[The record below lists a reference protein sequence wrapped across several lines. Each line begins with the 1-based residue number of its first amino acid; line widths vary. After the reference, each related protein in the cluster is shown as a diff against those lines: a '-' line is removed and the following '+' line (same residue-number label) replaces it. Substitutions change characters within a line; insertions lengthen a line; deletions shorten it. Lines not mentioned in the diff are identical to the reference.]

1 MKNADSSSTTI
12 TQLERK
18 LAAADAENAR
28 LLALMEKKEA
38 QWEATKQSLFEQFR
52 LALER
57 QFGPSTEKY
66 QVDQKDLLIN
76 EAEVAVDEEDGATE
90 ATDNDVVDD
99 TAAEPATPTTRR
111 TRGGRVALPP
121 ELPRVEVV
129 HELSEEARHCQDDG
143 TALTVIGEAV
153 SEELH
158 VVPARVEVIRHVRRK
173 YACRTCEEGV
183 KIAAAPAKLLPKSN
197 ASATL
202 LAYVATAKYQD
213 ALPLYRQSQLFARH
227 GAEIPRNTL
236 ARWMVQAGERITPL
250 IETLRHHLL
259 SAPLIHMDETTL
271 QVNQEADRK
280 ASATSYMWVQRG
292 GPPGQQVVL
301 FDYAASRAGRVP
313 VDLLGGYAGRLI
325 TDGYEG
331 YAEVVRRNGI
341 THAGCWAHARRKF
354 VEAQKV
360 QPKGKTGKADWALN
374 QIRKLYGVEK
384 QAKALEP
391 DARHALRDQKSRPLI
406 DQLRTWLDKSL
417 AQVLPKSALGKA
429 LHYLDHQWFR
439 LTRFL
444 DDGLIPLDNNPAENA
459 IRPFVVGRKNW
470 LFSHTPS
477 GAQASA
483 AIYSLIE
490 TALCRTRHKAVYA
503 VRRTMPNGPGDIRP
517 LHFCGEL
524 CGLSLG
530 ILFGIVFVSYNDS
543 RKASN
548 RSSGLKRISLSGS

>member
-1 MKNADSSSTTI
+1 MTSPASSSLDTVSRLQRQVQSQQEEI
-12 TQLERK
+12 AQLH
-18 LAAADAENAR
+18 R
-28 LLALMEKKEA
+28 LMAKKEA
-38 QWEATKQSLFEQFR
+38 EWEAAKAELFEQFR
-52 LALER
+52 LATER

-66 QVDQKDLLIN
+66 RVGQGDLLIN
-76 EAEVAVDEEDGATE
+76 EAEVAVDEESAEEE
-90 ATDNDVVDD
+90 ADSTTDE
-99 TAAEPATPTTRR
+99 TAAEPHQPAKRR

-121 ELPRVEVV
+121 ELPRVEVI
-129 HELSEEARHCQDDG
+129 HELPEATRHCDDDG
-143 TALTVIGEAV
+143 TELKVIGQEV

-158 VVPARVEVIRHVRRK
+158 VVPARVEVIRHVRVK
-173 YACRTCEEGV
+173 YACPACEEGV
-183 KIAAAPAKLLPKSN
+183 QIAPAPAKLLPKSN

-213 ALPLYRQSQLFARH
+213 ALPLYRQSQIFARH

-236 ARWMVQAGERITPL
+236 ARWMVQAGERLTPL
-250 IETLRHHLL
+250 VEALRHHLRQ
-259 SAPLIHMDETTL
+259 APLIHMDETPL
-271 QVNQEADRK
+271 QVNAETDRP
-280 ASATSYMWVQRG
+280 ASSTSYMWLQRG

-301 FDYAASRAGRVP
+301 FDYDASRAGRVP
-313 VDLLGGYAGRLI
+313 VRLLGDYAGRLV

-374 QIRKLYGVEK
+374 QIRKLYAVEK
-384 QAKALEP
+384 QAKARDPE
-391 DARHALRDQKSRPLI
+391 ARLALREQKSRPLVT
-406 DQLRTWLDKSL
+406 QLRTWLDKSL
-417 AQVLPKSALGKA
+417 TQVLPKSVLGKA
-429 LHYLDHQWFR
+429 LHYLDGQWQR

-490 TALCRTRHKAVYA
+490 TAKA
-503 VRRTMPNGPGDIRP
+503 N
-517 LHFCGEL
+517 
-524 CGLSLG
+524 GLSPYEYLQFVFETLPTLG
-530 ILFGIVFVSYNDS
+530 EDDDLYTLLPWRWKDTLP
-543 RKASN
+543 A
-548 RSSGLKRISLSGS
+548 

>member
-1 MKNADSSSTTI
+1 MKTTASHSADTVA
-12 TQLERK
+12 QLQRQ
-18 LAAADAENAR
+18 LAAAEAENDR
-28 LLALMEKKEA
+28 LLALMARKEA
-38 QWEATKQSLFEQFR
+38 QWEAAKQSLFEQFR
-52 LALER
+52 LATER

-66 QVDQKDLLIN
+66 WVEQGDLLIN
-76 EAEVAVDEEDGATE
+76 EAEAAVDEEDAVE
-90 ATDNDVVDD
+90 ADGSDVDVTDESP
-99 TAAEPATPTTRR
+99 AAEPEAAKRR

-129 HELSEEARHCQDDG
+129 HELPEATRHCAEDG
-143 TALTVIGEAV
+143 TALKVIGEAI

-173 YACRTCEEGV
+173 YACPACEEGV
-183 KIAAAPAKLLPKSN
+183 QTAPPPAKLLPKSN

-213 ALPLYRQSQLFARH
+213 ALPLYRQSQIFARH

-236 ARWMVQAGERITPL
+236 ARWMVQTGERMAPL
-250 IETLRHHLL
+250 IETLRRHLRQ
-259 SAPLIHMDETTL
+259 APLIHMDETTL
-271 QVNQEADRK
+271 QVNTEPDRK
-280 ASATSYMWVQRG
+280 ASATSYMWLQRG

-301 FDYAASRAGRVP
+301 FDYDASRAGRVP
-313 VDLLGGYAGRLI
+313 VRLLGDYAGRLV

-331 YAEVVRRNGI
+331 YAEVVQQNGI

-374 QIRKLYGVEK
+374 QIRKLYAVEQ
-384 QAKALEP
+384 QAKALDP
-391 DARHALRDQKSRPLI
+391 DARLALREQKSRALLT
-406 DQLRTWLDKSL
+406 QLRTWLDKSL
-417 AQVLPKSALGKA
+417 HQVLPKSALGKA
-429 LHYLDHQWFR
+429 LHYLNGQWER

-444 DDGLIPLDNNPAENA
+444 DDGVIPLDNNPAENA

-490 TALCRTRHKAVYA
+490 TAKA
-503 VRRTMPNGPGDIRP
+503 N
-517 LHFCGEL
+517 
-524 CGLSLG
+524 GLSPYEYLR
-530 ILFGIVFVSYNDS
+530 FVFETLPMIGEGDDLDTLLPW
-543 RKASN
+543 RWK
-548 RSSGLKRISLSGS
+548 GTLPI

>member
-1 MKNADSSSTTI
+1 MKNATASAHDVS
-12 TQLERK
+12 QLQRQVQALEE
-18 LAAADAENAR
+18 ENAQLHR
-28 LLALMEKKEA
+28 LMEKKEA
-38 QWEATKQSLFEQFR
+38 QWEAAKQSLYEQFR

-66 QVDQKDLLIN
+66 GIQQGDLLIN
-76 EAEVAVDEEDGATE
+76 EAELAVDEEDSAADDEATE
-90 ATDNDVVDD
+90 NADATSLADNA
-99 TAAEPATPTTRR
+99 TAPVKKRP
-111 TRGGRVALPP
+111 RGGRVALPP

-129 HELSEEARHCQDDG
+129 HELNEAERCCAQDG
-143 TALTVIGEAV
+143 TELKVIGEDV

-173 YACRTCEEGV
+173 YACPTCEENV
-183 KIAAAPAKLLPKSN
+183 KTAPAPAKLLPKSN

-213 ALPLYRQSQLFARH
+213 ALPLYRQSQIFARH

-236 ARWMVQAGERITPL
+236 ARWMVQAGERLTPL
-250 IETLRHHLL
+250 IETLRQHLL
-259 SAPLIHMDETTL
+259 TAPLIHMDETTL
-271 QVNQEADRK
+271 QVNQEEERK
-280 ASATSYMWVQRG
+280 ASAKSYMWVQRG

-301 FDYAASRAGRVP
+301 FGYAPSRAGSVP
-313 VDLLGGYAGRLI
+313 MRLLGHYAGCLV

-354 VEAQKV
+354 IEAQKV
-360 QPKGKTGKADWALN
+360 QPAGKTGKADWALN
-374 QIRKLYGVEK
+374 QISKLYGVEK
-384 QAKALEP
+384 QAKALAPE
-391 DARHALRDQKSRPLI
+391 ARQALREQKSRPLVA
-406 DQLRTWLDKSL
+406 QLRTWLDKSL

-429 LHYLDHQWFR
+429 LHYLDSQWPR

-444 DDGLIPLDNNPAENA
+444 EDGRIPLDNNLAENA

-490 TALCRTRHKAVYA
+490 TAKA
-503 VRRTMPNGPGDIRP
+503 N
-517 LHFCGEL
+517 
-524 CGLSLG
+524 GLSPYDYLQY
-530 ILFGIVFVSYNDS
+530 VFETLPTLNDDELTTLLPWHW
-543 RKASN
+543 KKT
-548 RSSGLKRISLSGS
+548 LPD

>member
-1 MKNADSSSTTI
+1 M
-12 TQLERK
+12 
-18 LAAADAENAR
+18 
-28 LLALMEKKEA
+28 
-38 QWEATKQSLFEQFR
+38 
-52 LALER
+52 
-57 QFGPSTEKY
+57 
-66 QVDQKDLLIN
+66 
-76 EAEVAVDEEDGATE
+76 
-90 ATDNDVVDD
+90 
-99 TAAEPATPTTRR
+99 
-111 TRGGRVALPP
+111 ALPP

-129 HELSEEARHCQDDG
+129 HELPEEARHCQDDG
-143 TALTVIGEAV
+143 TALTVIGEEV

-158 VVPARVEVIRHVRRK
+158 VVPARVEVIRHVRHK

-183 KIAAAPAKLLPKSN
+183 KTAPAPARLLPKSN

-236 ARWMVQAGERITPL
+236 ARWMVQAGERIAPL
-250 IETLRHHLL
+250 VETLRQHLL
-259 SAPLIHMDETTL
+259 RAPLIHMDETTL
-271 QVNQEADRK
+271 QVNQEADRN
-280 ASATSYMWVQRG
+280 ASVTSWMWVQRG

-301 FDYAASRAGRVP
+301 FDYTASRAGQVP
-313 VDLLGGYAGRLI
+313 VDLLGDYAGRLI

-331 YAEVVRRNGI
+331 YTEIVRRNGI

-374 QIRKLYGVEK
+374 QIRKLYAVET
-384 QAKALEP
+384 QARAPGPE
-391 DARHALRDQKSRPLI
+391 ARQALRDRKSRPLI
-406 DQLRTWLDKSL
+406 DQLRQWLDKSL
-417 AQVLPKSALGKA
+417 ARVLPKSALGKA
-429 LHYLDHQWFR
+429 LHYLDNQWLR

-490 TALCRTRHKAVYA
+490 TAKA
-503 VRRTMPNGPGDIRP
+503 N
-517 LHFCGEL
+517 
-524 CGLSLG
+524 GLSPYEYLQFVFETLPTLG
-530 ILFGIVFVSYNDS
+530 EDDELNTLLPWCWKDTLPV
-543 RKASN
+543 
-548 RSSGLKRISLSGS
+548 

>member
-1 MKNADSSSTTI
+1 MKNANASSLTV

-66 QVDQKDLLIN
+66 RVDQRDLLIN
-76 EAEVAVDEEDGATE
+76 EAEVAVDEEDSDASACDAVADDATSE
-90 ATDNDVVDD
+90 IITSAK
-99 TAAEPATPTTRR
+99 RR

-121 ELPRVEVV
+121 ELPRIEVV
-129 HELSEEARHCQDDG
+129 HELPDDARYCHDDG
-143 TALTVIGEAV
+143 TALKVIGEEV

-158 VVPARVEVIRHVRRK
+158 VVPARIEVIRHVRRK
-173 YACRTCEEGV
+173 YACPLCEEGV
-183 KIAAAPAKLLPKSN
+183 NTAPAPAKLLPKSN

-213 ALPLYRQSQLFARH
+213 ALPLYRQSQIFARH

-236 ARWMVQAGERITPL
+236 ARWMVQVGERITPL
-250 IETLRHHLL
+250 IDRLRQHLL
-259 SAPLIHMDETTL
+259 NASLIHMDETTL
-271 QVNQEADRK
+271 QVNQEADRS
-280 ASATSYMWVQRG
+280 ASIASYMWVQRG

-313 VDLLGGYAGRLI
+313 VDLLGDYTGRLL

-331 YAEVVRRNGI
+331 YAEIVRRNGI

-354 VEAQKV
+354 VDAQKV

-391 DARHALRDQKSRPLI
+391 EARQALREQKSRPLI
-406 DQLRTWLDKSL
+406 DQLRIWLDKSL

-429 LHYLDHQWFR
+429 LHYLDNQWPR
-439 LTRFL
+439 LIRFL
-444 DDGLIPLDNNPAENA
+444 GDGLIPLDNNPAENA

-470 LFSHTPS
+470 LFSHTPR
-477 GAQASA
+477 GAHASA

-490 TALCRTRHKAVYA
+490 TAKA
-503 VRRTMPNGPGDIRP
+503 N
-517 LHFCGEL
+517 
-524 CGLSLG
+524 GLSPYDYLQY
-530 ILFGIVFVSYNDS
+530 VFETLPTLNEDE
-543 RKASN
+543 
-548 RSSGLKRISLSGS
+548 LSTLLPWQWKETLPV

>member
-1 MKNADSSSTTI
+1 MKNAAFSSPTV

-66 QVDQKDLLIN
+66 RVDQRDLLIN
-76 EAEVAVDEEDGATE
+76 EAEVVVDEEDNDASGSE
-90 ATDNDVVDD
+90 ATADD
-99 TAAEPATPTTRR
+99 ATSETATPAKRR

-121 ELPRVEVV
+121 ELPRVEVI
-129 HELSEEARHCQDDG
+129 HELPNDARHCHDDG
-143 TALTVIGEAV
+143 TALKVIGEEV

-158 VVPARVEVIRHVRRK
+158 VVPARIEVIRHVRHQ
-173 YACRTCEEGV
+173 YACPTCEEGV
-183 KIAAAPAKLLPKSN
+183 KIAPAPAKLLPKSN

-213 ALPLYRQSQLFARH
+213 ALPLYRQSQIFARH

-236 ARWMVQAGERITPL
+236 ARWMVQAGERIAPL
-250 IETLRHHLL
+250 IETLRQHLL
-259 SAPLIHMDETTL
+259 TAPLIHMDETTL
-271 QVNQEADRK
+271 QVNQEADRA

-301 FDYAASRAGRVP
+301 FDYDASRAGRVP
-313 VDLLGGYAGRLI
+313 VRLLGNYAGRLV

-331 YAEVVRRNGI
+331 YAEIVRRNGL

-391 DARHALRDQKSRPLI
+391 DARYALRDQKSRPLI

-417 AQVLPKSALGKA
+417 MQVLPKSALGKA
-429 LHYLDHQWFR
+429 LHYLDNQWPR

-459 IRPFVVGRKNW
+459 IRPFVIGRKNW

-477 GAQASA
+477 GAHASA

-490 TALCRTRHKAVYA
+490 TAKA
-503 VRRTMPNGPGDIRP
+503 N
-517 LHFCGEL
+517 
-524 CGLSLG
+524 GLSPYDYLQY
-530 ILFGIVFVSYNDS
+530 VFATLPTLNDDDLNTLLPWQW
-543 RKASN
+543 KET
-548 RSSGLKRISLSGS
+548 LPI

>member
-1 MKNADSSSTTI
+1 MKNAASSSPTV

-66 QVDQKDLLIN
+66 RVDQRDLLIN
-76 EAEVAVDEEDGATE
+76 EAEMAVDEEDNDASGSDATAYD
-90 ATDNDVVDD
+90 ATID
-99 TAAEPATPTTRR
+99 TATPAKRR
-111 TRGGRVALPP
+111 TRGGRIALPP
-121 ELPRVEVV
+121 ELPRVEIV
-129 HELSEEARHCQDDG
+129 HELPDHARHCHDDG
-143 TALTVIGEAV
+143 TALKVIGEEV

-158 VVPARVEVIRHVRRK
+158 VVPARIEVIRHAVRHK
-173 YACRTCEEGV
+173 YACPTCEEGV
-183 KIAAAPAKLLPKSN
+183 KIAPAPAKLLPKSN

-202 LAYVATAKYQD
+202 LAYVATVKYQD
-213 ALPLYRQSQLFARH
+213 ELPLYRQSQIFARH

-236 ARWMVQAGERITPL
+236 ARWMVQAGERIAPL
-250 IETLRHHLL
+250 IETLRQHLL
-259 SAPLIHMDETTL
+259 TAPLIHMDETTL
-271 QVNQEADRK
+271 QVNQEADRA

-301 FDYAASRAGRVP
+301 FDYDASRAGRVP
-313 VDLLGGYAGRLI
+313 VRLLGNYAGRLV

-331 YAEVVRRNGI
+331 YAEVVRRNGL

-374 QIRKLYGVEK
+374 QIRKLYAVEK

-391 DARHALRDQKSRPLI
+391 EARHALREQKSRPLI
-406 DQLRTWLDKSL
+406 DQLRTWLDTSL

-429 LHYLDHQWFR
+429 LLYLDNQWPR

-459 IRPFVVGRKNW
+459 IRPFVIGRNYPQ
-470 LFSHTPS
+470 PS
-477 GAQASA
+477 VMES
-483 AIYSLIE
+483 
-490 TALCRTRHKAVYA
+490 
-503 VRRTMPNGPGDIRP
+503 
-517 LHFCGEL
+517 F
-524 CGLSLG
+524 
-530 ILFGIVFVSYNDS
+530 
-543 RKASN
+543 
-548 RSSGLKRISLSGS
+548 

>member
-1 MKNADSSSTTI
+1 MKNTASSSTTV

-66 QVDQKDLLIN
+66 RVDQQDLLIN
-76 EAEVAVDEEDGATE
+76 EAEVSVDEEDNDAAPECDATADD
-90 ATDNDVVDD
+90 ATID
-99 TAAEPATPTTRR
+99 TATPAKRR
-111 TRGGRVALPP
+111 TRGGRIALPP
-121 ELPRVEVV
+121 ELPRVEIV
-129 HELSEEARHCQDDG
+129 HELPDDARHCHDDG
-143 TALTVIGEAV
+143 TALKVIGEEV

-158 VVPARVEVIRHVRRK
+158 VVPARIEVIRHVRHK
-173 YACRTCEEGV
+173 YACPTCEEGV
-183 KIAAAPAKLLPKSN
+183 NTAPAPAKLLPKSN

-202 LAYVATAKYQD
+202 LAYIATAKYQD
-213 ALPLYRQSQLFARH
+213 ALPLYRQSQIFARH

-250 IETLRHHLL
+250 IDTLRHHLL
-259 SAPLIHMDETTL
+259 NAPLIHMDETTL
-271 QVNQEADRK
+271 QVNQEADRA

-313 VDLLGGYAGRLI
+313 VDLLGDYAGRLI

-331 YAEVVRRNGI
+331 YAEIVRRNGI

-354 VEAQKV
+354 IEAQKV

-391 DARHALRDQKSRPLI
+391 ETRHALRDQKSRPLI

-429 LHYLDHQWFR
+429 LHYLDNQWPR

-444 DDGLIPLDNNPAENA
+444 DDGLIPFDNNPAENA

-477 GAQASA
+477 GAHASA

-490 TALCRTRHKAVYA
+490 TAKA
-503 VRRTMPNGPGDIRP
+503 N
-517 LHFCGEL
+517 
-524 CGLSLG
+524 GLSPYDYLQYVFAKLPALG
-530 ILFGIVFVSYNDS
+530 DDELHKLLPWQWKETLPV
-543 RKASN
+543 
-548 RSSGLKRISLSGS
+548 

>member
-1 MKNADSSSTTI
+1 MKNAPSSSPTV

-66 QVDQKDLLIN
+66 RVDQRDLLIN
-76 EAEVAVDEEDGATE
+76 EAEVAVDEEDAAGSDATADD
-90 ATDNDVVDD
+90 ATID
-99 TAAEPATPTTRR
+99 TATPAKRR

-121 ELPRVEVV
+121 ELPRVEVI
-129 HELSEEARHCQDDG
+129 HELPNDARHCRDDG
-143 TALTVIGEAV
+143 TALKVIGEEV

-158 VVPARVEVIRHVRRK
+158 VVPARIEVIRHVRRK
-173 YACRTCEEGV
+173 YACPLCEEGV
-183 KIAAAPAKLLPKSN
+183 NTAPAPAKLLPKSN

-202 LAYVATAKYQD
+202 LAYIATAKYQD
-213 ALPLYRQSQLFARH
+213 ALPLYRQSQIFARH

-236 ARWMVQAGERITPL
+236 ARWMVQAGERIIPL
-250 IETLRHHLL
+250 IDALRQHLL
-259 SAPLIHMDETTL
+259 NAPLIHMDETTL
-271 QVNQEADRK
+271 QVNQEADRA

-313 VDLLGGYAGRLI
+313 VDLLGDYAGRLI

-391 DARHALRDQKSRPLI
+391 EARHALREQKSRPLI
-406 DQLRTWLDKSL
+406 AQLRTWLDKSL

-429 LHYLDHQWFR
+429 LHYLDNQWPR

-459 IRPFVVGRKNW
+459 IRPFVIGRKNW

-477 GAQASA
+477 GAHASA

-490 TALCRTRHKAVYA
+490 TAKA
-503 VRRTMPNGPGDIRP
+503 N
-517 LHFCGEL
+517 
-524 CGLSLG
+524 GLSPYDYLQY
-530 ILFGIVFVSYNDS
+530 VFATLPTLDDDDLNTLLPWQW
-543 RKASN
+543 KET
-548 RSSGLKRISLSGS
+548 LPI

>member
-1 MKNADSSSTTI
+1 MKNATSP
-12 TQLERK
+12 TQNVSQLQRQIKAQQEEIAQ
-18 LAAADAENAR
+18 LH
-28 LLALMEKKEA
+28 LLMEKKEA
-38 QWEATKQSLFEQFR
+38 QWEAAKQSLFEQFR

-66 QVDQKDLLIN
+66 RVDQRDLLIN
-76 EAEVAVDEEDGATE
+76 EAEVAVDEEDSDAS
-90 ATDNDVVDD
+90 ACDAVADD
-99 TAAEPATPTTRR
+99 AMSETASPPKRR

-129 HELSEEARHCQDDG
+129 HELPDNTCHCHDDG
-143 TALTVIGEAV
+143 TTLKVIGEEV

-158 VVPARVEVIRHVRRK
+158 VVPARIEVIRHVRRK
-173 YACRTCEEGV
+173 YACPTCEEGISTAPV
-183 KIAAAPAKLLPKSN
+183 PAKLLPKSN

-202 LAYVATAKYQD
+202 LAYIATAKYQD
-213 ALPLYRQSQLFARH
+213 ALPLYRQSQIFARH

-236 ARWMVQAGERITPL
+236 ARWMVQVGERIIPL
-250 IETLRHHLL
+250 IDTLRQHLL
-259 SAPLIHMDETTL
+259 NAPLIHMDETTL
-271 QVNQEADRK
+271 QVNQEADRA

-313 VDLLGGYAGRLI
+313 VDLLGDYAGRLI

-391 DARHALRDQKSRPLI
+391 EARHALREQKSRPLI

-429 LHYLDHQWFR
+429 LHYLDNQWPR

-459 IRPFVVGRKNW
+459 IRPFVIGRKNW

-490 TALCRTRHKAVYA
+490 TAKA
-503 VRRTMPNGPGDIRP
+503 N
-517 LHFCGEL
+517 
-524 CGLSLG
+524 GLSPYDYLQY
-530 ILFGIVFVSYNDS
+530 VFATLPTLDDDDFSTLLPWQW
-543 RKASN
+543 KET
-548 RSSGLKRISLSGS
+548 

>member
-1 MKNADSSSTTI
+1 MTSTASHTADTVD
-12 TQLERK
+12 QLQRK
-18 LAAADAENAR
+18 LAAAEAENDR
-28 LLALMEKKEA
+28 LQALMAKKEA
-38 QWEATKQSLFEQFR
+38 QWEAAKAALFEQFR
-52 LALER
+52 LAIER

-66 QVDQKDLLIN
+66 RVEQGDLLIN
-76 EAEVAVDEEDGATE
+76 EAEVAVDEEDAAVPDEPATE
-90 ATDNDVVDD
+90 AS
-99 TAAEPATPTTRR
+99 AAETSKPAKRR
-111 TRGGRVALPP
+111 TRGGRVALPS

-129 HELSEEARHCQDDG
+129 HELPEDSRHCAEDG
-143 TALTVIGEAV
+143 TALKVIGEEV

-158 VVPARVEVIRHVRRK
+158 VVPARVEVIRHVRYK
-173 YACRTCEEGV
+173 YACPACEEGV
-183 KIAAAPAKLLPKSN
+183 QVAPAPAKLLPRSH

-213 ALPLYRQSQLFARH
+213 ALPLYRQSQILARH
-227 GAEIPRNTL
+227 GAEIPRQTL
-236 ARWMVQAGERITPL
+236 ARWMVQVGERMAPL
-250 IETLRHHLL
+250 IDTLRQHLL
-259 SAPLIHMDETTL
+259 QAPLIHMDETTL
-271 QVNQEADRK
+271 QVNAEADRP
-280 ASATSYMWVQRG
+280 ASSTSYMWLQRG

-301 FDYAASRAGRVP
+301 FDYDASRAGRVP
-313 VDLLGGYAGRLI
+313 VRLLGDYAGRLI

-374 QIRKLYGVEK
+374 QIRKLYAVEK

-391 DARHALRDQKSRPLI
+391 EARQALREQKSRPLI
-406 DQLRTWLDKSL
+406 TQLRTWLDKSRT
-417 AQVLPKSALGKA
+417 QVLPKSALGKA
-429 LHYLDHQWFR
+429 LHYLDGQWGR

-444 DDGLIPLDNNPAENA
+444 DDGVIPLDNNPAENA

-490 TALCRTRHKAVYA
+490 TAKA
-503 VRRTMPNGPGDIRP
+503 N
-517 LHFCGEL
+517 
-524 CGLSLG
+524 GLSPYEYLQFVFETLPTLG
-530 ILFGIVFVSYNDS
+530 AEDDL
-543 RKASN
+543 
-548 RSSGLKRISLSGS
+548 SSLLPWQWKDTLPA

>member
-12 TQLERK
+12 SQLERK

-76 EAEVAVDEEDGATE
+76 EAEVAVDEEDGD
-90 ATDNDVVDD
+90 TDAADD
-99 TAAEPATPTTRR
+99 DAAAEPTAPAKKRR
-111 TRGGRVALPP
+111 SRGGRVALPP

-129 HELSEEARHCQDDG
+129 HELPDNARHCHEDG
-143 TALTVIGEAV
+143 TALKVIGEEV
-153 SEELH
+153 SEELS
-158 VVPARVEVIRHVRRK
+158 VVPARIEVIRHVRRQ
-173 YACRTCEEGV
+173 YACPLCEEGV
-183 KIAAAPAKLLPKSN
+183 KIAPAPTKLLPKSN

-213 ALPLYRQSQLFARH
+213 ALPLYRQSQIFARH

-236 ARWMVQAGERITPL
+236 ARWMVQAGKRITPL
-250 IETLRHHLL
+250 IDTLRQHLL
-259 SAPLIHMDETTL
+259 NVPLIHMDETTL
-271 QVNQEADRK
+271 QVNQEADRT

-292 GPPGQQVVL
+292 GPPGRQVVL
-301 FDYAASRAGRVP
+301 FDYTASRAGQVP
-313 VDLLGGYAGRLI
+313 VDLLGNYGGRLI

-391 DARHALRDQKSRPLI
+391 DARHALREQKSRPLI

-417 AQVLPKSALGKA
+417 VQVLPKSALGKA
-429 LHYLDHQWFR
+429 LHYLSNQWPR

-490 TALCRTRHKAVYA
+490 TAKA
-503 VRRTMPNGPGDIRP
+503 N
-517 LHFCGEL
+517 
-524 CGLSLG
+524 GLSPYEYLQY
-530 ILFGIVFVSYNDS
+530 VFETLPTLSENDLNTLLPWQW
-543 RKASN
+543 KET
-548 RSSGLKRISLSGS
+548 LSV